1 MVTEIKLGIAGLGTV
16 AQGVLELIHRN
27 GELMRQRS
35 SLSLRVVRIASR
47 RAKPEVNLHG
57 AVFSTELNDLLSD
70 PEVDLIL
77 ELMGGETVALD
88 LIRRGLAA
96 NKPVVTANKAVL
108 AAHGNELMSGP
119 GKQLLRFEAAVAGAI
134 PIIQGMTGGLAG
146 NRLTSLFGI
155 INGTC
160 NYIFGEMEANGT
172 AFDEVLAEAQRLGY
186 AEAEPSFDIDGID
199 SAHKLTILLALGF
212 TGMYDLSSVYIE
224 GIRHV
229 TVADIRFAQEL
240 GFKIKH
246 LGIIQ
251 NTDAGVEARV
261 HCALV
266 PSSALLA
273 NVNGVMNAVQ
283 INSDGAGETLFSG
296 PGAGGEATASA
307 VLSDVIAL
315 GSKIATGGGVT
326 SPADHGDS
334 VQTQKGSPSLV
345 PMSDVSSANYLRIPT
360 IDEPGVFAQ
369 VTQALSEFSISI
381 DAAIQHEAS
390 SDQSAVDIVLLTDD
404 VLESAMNAALER
416 LQGLKIVAD
425 DIVRLRVAPAL

>member
-1 MVTEIKLGIAGLGTV
+1 MIEIKLGIAGLGTV
-16 AQGVLELIHRN
+16 AQGVLELIRRN
-27 GELMRQRS
+27 NALMRQRS
-35 SLSLRVVRIASR
+35 GISLRVVRVASR
-47 RAKPEVNLHG
+47 RAKPEIDLQG
-57 AVFSTELNDLLSD
+57 AHFSTDIEDLLTD
-70 PEVDLIL
+70 PNVDMIL
-77 ELMGGETVALD
+77 ELIGGDTTALD
-88 LIRRGLAA
+88 LIRRSLAA
-96 NKPVVTANKAVL
+96 NKPVVTANKAIL
-108 AAHGNELMSGP
+108 AAHGNELMAGR
-119 GKQLLRFEAAVAGAI
+119 GRQLLRFEAAVAGAI
-134 PIIQGMTGGLAG
+134 PIIQGLTGGLAA
-146 NRLTSLFGI
+146 NRLGGLFGI

-186 AEAEPSFDIDGID
+186 AEADPSFDIDGID
-199 SAHKLTILLALGF
+199 AAHKLTILLALGF
-212 TGMYDLSSVYIE
+212 TGSYDLSAVFVE

-229 TVADIRFAQEL
+229 TVADIRFAREL

-266 PSSALLA
+266 PGDALLA

-307 VLSDVIAL
+307 VLSDVLAL
-315 GSKIATGGGVT
+315 GALMASGNGIGVP
-326 SPADHGDS
+326 SESDQSSERLSDQPA
-334 VQTQKGSPSLV
+334 LV
-345 PMSDVSSANYLRIPT
+345 SMSDVSCANYLRIPT
-360 IDEPGVFAQ
+360 VDQPGVFAQ

-390 SDQSAVDIVLLTDD
+390 SNQSAVDIVLLTDD
-404 VLESAMNAALER
+404 VVEGTMNAALAR
-416 LQGLKIVAD
+416 LQRLDIVAA
-425 DIVRLRVAPAL
+425 DIVRLRVAPTL

>member
-1 MVTEIKLGIAGLGTV
+1 MTEIKLGIAGLGTV
-16 AQGVLELIHRN
+16 AQGVLELIRRN
-27 GELMRQRS
+27 NALMRQRS
-35 SLSLRVVRIASR
+35 GVSLRVVRVASR
-47 RAKPEVNLHG
+47 RAKPEIDLQG
-57 AVFSTELNDLLSD
+57 AHFSTDIEDLLTD
-70 PEVDLIL
+70 PNVDMIL
-77 ELMGGETVALD
+77 ELIGGDTTALD

-96 NKPVVTANKAVL
+96 NKPVVTANKAIL
-108 AAHGNELMSGP
+108 AAHGNELMAGR
-119 GKQLLRFEAAVAGAI
+119 GRQLLRFEAAVAGAI
-134 PIIQGMTGGLAG
+134 PIIQGLSGGLAA
-146 NRLTSLFGI
+146 NRLGGLFGI

-186 AEAEPSFDIDGID
+186 AEADPSFDIDGID
-199 SAHKLTILLALGF
+199 AAHKLTILLALGF
-212 TGMYDLSSVYIE
+212 TGSFDLSAVFVE

-266 PSSALLA
+266 PGDALLA

-307 VLSDVIAL
+307 VLSDVLAL
-315 GSKIATGGGVT
+315 GALMASGNGIGVP
-326 SPADHGDS
+326 SESDQSSERLSDQPA
-334 VQTQKGSPSLV
+334 LV
-345 PMSDVSSANYLRIPT
+345 SMSNVSCANYLRIPT
-360 IDEPGVFAQ
+360 VDQPGVFAQ

-390 SDQSAVDIVLLTDD
+390 SNQSAVDIVLLTDD
-404 VLESAMNAALER
+404 VVEGTMNAALER
-416 LQGLKIVAD
+416 LHRLDIVAA
-425 DIVRLRVAPAL
+425 DIVRLRVAPTL

>member
-1 MVTEIKLGIAGLGTV
+1 MTEIKLGIAGLGTV
-16 AQGVLELIHRN
+16 AQGVLELIRRN
-27 GELMRQRS
+27 NALMRQRS
-35 SLSLRVVRIASR
+35 GVSLRVVRVASR
-47 RAKPEVNLHG
+47 RAKSEIDLQG
-57 AVFSTELNDLLSD
+57 AHFSTDIEDLITD
-70 PEVDLIL
+70 PNVDMIL
-77 ELMGGETVALD
+77 ELIGGDTTALD

-96 NKPVVTANKAVL
+96 NKPVVTANKAIL
-108 AAHGNELMSGP
+108 AAHGNELMAGR
-119 GKQLLRFEAAVAGAI
+119 GRQLLRFEAAVAGAI
-134 PIIQGMTGGLAG
+134 PIIQGLSGGLAA
-146 NRLTSLFGI
+146 NRLGGLFGI

-186 AEAEPSFDIDGID
+186 AEADPSFDIDGID
-199 SAHKLTILLALGF
+199 AAHKLTILLALGF
-212 TGMYDLSSVYIE
+212 TGSFDLSAVFVE

-229 TVADIRFAQEL
+229 TVADIRFAREL

-266 PSSALLA
+266 PGDALLA

-307 VLSDVIAL
+307 VLSDVLAL
-315 GSKIATGGGVT
+315 GALMASGNGIGVP
-326 SPADHGDS
+326 SESDQSSEQLSDQPA
-334 VQTQKGSPSLV
+334 V
-345 PMSDVSSANYLRIPT
+345 VSMINVSCANYLRIPT
-360 IDEPGVFAQ
+360 VDQPGVFAQ

-390 SDQSAVDIVLLTDD
+390 SNQSAVDIVLLTED
-404 VLESAMNAALER
+404 VVEGTMNAALER
-416 LQGLKIVAD
+416 LQRLEIVAA
-425 DIVRLRVAPAL
+425 DIVRLRVAPTL

>member
-1 MVTEIKLGIAGLGTV
+1 MTEIKLGIAGLGTV
-16 AQGVLELIHRN
+16 AQGVLELIRRN
-27 GELMRQRS
+27 NALMRQRS
-35 SLSLRVVRIASR
+35 GVSLRVVRVASR
-47 RAKPEVNLHG
+47 RAKPEIDLQG
-57 AVFSTELNDLLSD
+57 AHFSTDIEDLLTD
-70 PEVDLIL
+70 PNVDMIL
-77 ELMGGETVALD
+77 ELIGGDTTALD

-96 NKPVVTANKAVL
+96 NKPVVTANKAIL
-108 AAHGNELMSGP
+108 AAHGNELMAGR
-119 GKQLLRFEAAVAGAI
+119 GRQLLRFEAAVAGAI
-134 PIIQGMTGGLAG
+134 PIIQGLSGGLAA
-146 NRLTSLFGI
+146 NRLGGLFGI

-186 AEAEPSFDIDGID
+186 AEADPSFDIDGID
-199 SAHKLTILLALGF
+199 AAHKLTILLALGF
-212 TGMYDLSSVYIE
+212 TGSFDLSAVFVE

-266 PSSALLA
+266 PGDALLA

-307 VLSDVIAL
+307 VLSDVLAL
-315 GSKIATGGGVT
+315 GALMASGNGIGVP
-326 SPADHGDS
+326 SESDQSSERLSDQPA
-334 VQTQKGSPSLV
+334 LV
-345 PMSDVSSANYLRIPT
+345 SMSNVSCANYLRIPT
-360 IDEPGVFAQ
+360 VDQSGVFAQ

-390 SDQSAVDIVLLTDD
+390 SNQSAVDIVLLTDD
-404 VLESAMNAALER
+404 VVEGTMNAALER
-416 LQGLKIVAD
+416 LQRLDIVAA
-425 DIVRLRVAPAL
+425 DIVRLRVAPTL

>member
-1 MVTEIKLGIAGLGTV
+1 LTEIKLGIAGLGTV
-16 AQGVLELIHRN
+16 AQGVLELIRRN
-27 GELMRQRS
+27 NALMRQRS
-35 SLSLRVVRIASR
+35 GVSLRVVRVASR
-47 RAKPEVNLHG
+47 RAKPEIDLQG
-57 AVFSTELNDLLSD
+57 AHFSTDIEDLLTD
-70 PEVDLIL
+70 PNVDMIL
-77 ELMGGETVALD
+77 ELIGGDTTALD

-96 NKPVVTANKAVL
+96 NKPVVTANKAIL
-108 AAHGNELMSGP
+108 AAHGNELMAGR
-119 GKQLLRFEAAVAGAI
+119 GRQLLRFEAAVAGAI
-134 PIIQGMTGGLAG
+134 PIIQGLSGGLAA
-146 NRLTSLFGI
+146 NRLGGLFGI

-186 AEAEPSFDIDGID
+186 AEADPSFDIDGID
-199 SAHKLTILLALGF
+199 AAHKLTILLALGF
-212 TGMYDLSSVYIE
+212 TGSFDLSAVFVE

-266 PSSALLA
+266 PGDALLA

-307 VLSDVIAL
+307 VLSDVLAL
-315 GSKIATGGGVT
+315 GALMASGNGIGVP
-326 SPADHGDS
+326 SESDQSSGRLSDQPAVVS
-334 VQTQKGSPSLV
+334 
-345 PMSDVSSANYLRIPT
+345 MSNVSCANYLRIPT
-360 IDEPGVFAQ
+360 VDQPGVFAQ

-390 SDQSAVDIVLLTDD
+390 SNQSAVDIVLLTDD
-404 VLESAMNAALER
+404 VVEGTMNAALER
-416 LQGLKIVAD
+416 LQRLDIVAA
-425 DIVRLRVAPAL
+425 DIVRLRVAPTL

>member
-1 MVTEIKLGIAGLGTV
+1 MIEIKLGIAGLGTV
-16 AQGVLELIHRN
+16 AQGVLELIRRN
-27 GELMRQRS
+27 NALMRQRS
-35 SLSLRVVRIASR
+35 GISLRVVRVASR
-47 RAKPEVNLHG
+47 RAKPEIDLQG
-57 AVFSTELNDLLSD
+57 AHFSTDIEDLLTD
-70 PEVDLIL
+70 PNVDMIL
-77 ELMGGETVALD
+77 ELIGGDTTALD
-88 LIRRGLAA
+88 LIRRSLTAY
-96 NKPVVTANKAVL
+96 KPVVTANKAIL
-108 AAHGNELMSGP
+108 AAHGNELMAGR
-119 GKQLLRFEAAVAGAI
+119 GRQLLRFEAAVAGAI
-134 PIIQGMTGGLAG
+134 PIIQGLTGGLAA
-146 NRLTSLFGI
+146 NRLAGLFGI

-186 AEAEPSFDIDGID
+186 AEADPSFDIDGID
-199 SAHKLTILLALGF
+199 AAHKLTILLALGF
-212 TGMYDLSSVYIE
+212 TGSYDLSAVFVE

-229 TVADIRFAQEL
+229 TVADIRFAREL

-266 PSSALLA
+266 PGDALLA

-307 VLSDVIAL
+307 VLSDVLAL
-315 GSKIATGGGVT
+315 GALMASGNGIGVP
-326 SPADHGDS
+326 SESDQSSERLSDQPA
-334 VQTQKGSPSLV
+334 LV
-345 PMSDVSSANYLRIPT
+345 SMSDVSCANYLRIPT
-360 IDEPGVFAQ
+360 VDQPGVFAQ

-390 SDQSAVDIVLLTDD
+390 SKQSAVDIVLLTNNA
-404 VLESAMNAALER
+404 VESTMNAALEQLQR
-416 LQGLKIVAD
+416 LDIVAA
-425 DIVRLRVAPAL
+425 DIVRLRVAPTL

>member
-1 MVTEIKLGIAGLGTV
+1 MTEIKLGIAGLGTV
-16 AQGVLELIHRN
+16 AQGVLELIRRN
-27 GELMRQRS
+27 NALMRQRS
-35 SLSLRVVRIASR
+35 GVSLRVVRVASR
-47 RAKPEVNLHG
+47 RAKPEIDLQG
-57 AVFSTELNDLLSD
+57 AHFSTDIEDLLTD
-70 PEVDLIL
+70 PNVDMIL
-77 ELMGGETVALD
+77 ELIGGDTTALD

-96 NKPVVTANKAVL
+96 NKPVVTANKAIL
-108 AAHGNELMSGP
+108 AAHGNELMAGR
-119 GKQLLRFEAAVAGAI
+119 GRQLLRFEAAVAGAI
-134 PIIQGMTGGLAG
+134 PIIQGLSGGLAA
-146 NRLTSLFGI
+146 NRLGGLFGI

-186 AEAEPSFDIDGID
+186 AEADPSFDIDGID
-199 SAHKLTILLALGF
+199 AAHKLTILLALGF
-212 TGMYDLSSVYIE
+212 TGSFDLSAVFVE

-266 PSSALLA
+266 PGDALLA

-307 VLSDVIAL
+307 VLSDVLAL
-315 GSKIATGGGVT
+315 GALMASGNGIGVP
-326 SPADHGDS
+326 SESDQSSERLSDQPA
-334 VQTQKGSPSLV
+334 LV
-345 PMSDVSSANYLRIPT
+345 SMSDVSCANYLRIPT
-360 IDEPGVFAQ
+360 VDQPGVFAQ

-390 SDQSAVDIVLLTDD
+390 SNQSAVDIVLLTDD
-404 VLESAMNAALER
+404 VVEGTMNAALER
-416 LQGLKIVAD
+416 LQRLDIVAA
-425 DIVRLRVAPAL
+425 DIVRLRVAPTL

>member
-1 MVTEIKLGIAGLGTV
+1 MTEIKLGIAGLGTV
-16 AQGVLELIHRN
+16 AQGVLELIRRN
-27 GELMRQRS
+27 NALMRQRS
-35 SLSLRVVRIASR
+35 GVSLRVVRVASR
-47 RAKPEVNLHG
+47 RAKPEIDLQG
-57 AVFSTELNDLLSD
+57 AHFSTDIEDLLTD
-70 PEVDLIL
+70 PNVDMIL
-77 ELMGGETVALD
+77 ELIGGDTTALD

-96 NKPVVTANKAVL
+96 NKPVVTANKAIL
-108 AAHGNELMSGP
+108 AAHGNELMAGR
-119 GKQLLRFEAAVAGAI
+119 GRQLLRFEAAVAGAI
-134 PIIQGMTGGLAG
+134 PIIQGLSGGLAA
-146 NRLTSLFGI
+146 NRLGGLFGI

-186 AEAEPSFDIDGID
+186 AEADPSFDIDGID
-199 SAHKLTILLALGF
+199 AAHKLTILLALGF
-212 TGMYDLSSVYIE
+212 TGSFDLSAVFVE

-266 PSSALLA
+266 PGDALLA

-307 VLSDVIAL
+307 VLSDVLAL
-315 GSKIATGGGVT
+315 GALMASGNGIGVP
-326 SPADHGDS
+326 SESDQSSERLSDQPAVVS
-334 VQTQKGSPSLV
+334 
-345 PMSDVSSANYLRIPT
+345 MSNVSCANYLRIPT
-360 IDEPGVFAQ
+360 VDQPGVFAQ

-390 SDQSAVDIVLLTDD
+390 SNQSAVDIVLLTDD
-404 VLESAMNAALER
+404 VVEGTMNAALER
-416 LQGLKIVAD
+416 LQRLDIVAA
-425 DIVRLRVAPAL
+425 DIVLLRVAPTL

>member
-1 MVTEIKLGIAGLGTV
+1 MIEIKLGIAGLGTV
-16 AQGVLELIHRN
+16 AQGVLELIRRN
-27 GELMRQRS
+27 NALMRQRS
-35 SLSLRVVRIASR
+35 GISLRVVRVASR
-47 RAKPEVNLHG
+47 RAKPEIDLQG
-57 AVFSTELNDLLSD
+57 AHFSTDIEDLLTD
-70 PEVDLIL
+70 PNVDMIL
-77 ELMGGETVALD
+77 ELIGGDTTALD
-88 LIRRGLAA
+88 LIRRSLAA
-96 NKPVVTANKAVL
+96 NKPVVTANKAIL
-108 AAHGNELMSGP
+108 AAHGNELMAGR
-119 GKQLLRFEAAVAGAI
+119 GRQLLRFEAAVAGAI
-134 PIIQGMTGGLAG
+134 PIIQCLTGGLAA
-146 NRLTSLFGI
+146 NRLEGLFGI

-186 AEAEPSFDIDGID
+186 AEADPSFDIDGID
-199 SAHKLTILLALGF
+199 AAHKLTILLALGF
-212 TGMYDLSSVYIE
+212 TGSYDLSAVFVE

-229 TVADIRFAQEL
+229 TLADIRFAREL

-266 PSSALLA
+266 PGDALLA

-307 VLSDVIAL
+307 VLSDVLAL
-315 GSKIATGGGVT
+315 GALMASGNGIGV
-326 SPADHGDS
+326 
-334 VQTQKGSPSLV
+334 PSESDQSSERLNDQPTLV
-345 PMSDVSSANYLRIPT
+345 SMSDVSCANYLRIPT
-360 IDEPGVFAQ
+360 VDQPGVFAQ

-390 SDQSAVDIVLLTDD
+390 SKQSAVDIVLLTDD
-404 VLESAMNAALER
+404 VVEGTMNAALAR
-416 LQGLKIVAD
+416 LQRLDIVAA
-425 DIVRLRVAPAL
+425 DIVRLRVAPTL

>member
-1 MVTEIKLGIAGLGTV
+1 MTEIKLGIAGLGTV
-16 AQGVLELIHRN
+16 AQGVLELIRRN
-27 GELMRQRS
+27 NALMRQRS
-35 SLSLRVVRIASR
+35 GVSLRVVRVASR
-47 RAKPEVNLHG
+47 RAKPEIDLQG
-57 AVFSTELNDLLSD
+57 AHFSTDIEDLLTD
-70 PEVDLIL
+70 PNVDMIL
-77 ELMGGETVALD
+77 ELIGGDTTALD

-96 NKPVVTANKAVL
+96 NKPVVTANKAIL
-108 AAHGNELMSGP
+108 AAHGNELMAGR
-119 GKQLLRFEAAVAGAI
+119 GRQLLRFEAAVAGAI
-134 PIIQGMTGGLAG
+134 PIIQGLSGGLAA
-146 NRLTSLFGI
+146 NRLGGLFGI

-186 AEAEPSFDIDGID
+186 AEADPSFDIDGID
-199 SAHKLTILLALGF
+199 AAQKLTILLALGF
-212 TGMYDLSSVYIE
+212 TGSFDLSAVFVE

-266 PSSALLA
+266 PGDALLA

-307 VLSDVIAL
+307 VLSDVLAL
-315 GSKIATGGGVT
+315 GALMASGNGIGVP
-326 SPADHGDS
+326 SESDQSSERLSDQPAVVS
-334 VQTQKGSPSLV
+334 
-345 PMSDVSSANYLRIPT
+345 MSNVSCANYLRIPT
-360 IDEPGVFAQ
+360 VDQPGVFAQ

-390 SDQSAVDIVLLTDD
+390 SNQSAVDIVLLTDD
-404 VLESAMNAALER
+404 VVEGTMNAALER
-416 LQGLKIVAD
+416 LQRLDIVAA
-425 DIVRLRVAPAL
+425 DIVRLRVAPTL

>member
-1 MVTEIKLGIAGLGTV
+1 MTEIKLGIAGLGTV
-16 AQGVLELIHRN
+16 AQGVLELIRRN
-27 GELMRQRS
+27 NALMRQRS
-35 SLSLRVVRIASR
+35 GVSLRVVRVASR
-47 RAKPEVNLHG
+47 RAKPEIDLQG
-57 AVFSTELNDLLSD
+57 AHFSTDIEDLLTD
-70 PEVDLIL
+70 PNVDMIL
-77 ELMGGETVALD
+77 ELIGGDTTALD

-96 NKPVVTANKAVL
+96 NKPVVTANKAIL
-108 AAHGNELMSGP
+108 AAHGNELMAGR
-119 GKQLLRFEAAVAGAI
+119 GRQLLRFEAAVAGAI
-134 PIIQGMTGGLAG
+134 PIIQGLSGGLAA
-146 NRLTSLFGI
+146 NRLGGLFGI

-186 AEAEPSFDIDGID
+186 AEADPSFDIDGID
-199 SAHKLTILLALGF
+199 AAHKLTILLALGF
-212 TGMYDLSSVYIE
+212 TGSFDLSAVFVE

-266 PSSALLA
+266 PGDALLA

-307 VLSDVIAL
+307 VLADVLAL
-315 GSKIATGGGVT
+315 GALMASGNGIGVP
-326 SPADHGDS
+326 SESDQSSERLSDQPA
-334 VQTQKGSPSLV
+334 LV
-345 PMSDVSSANYLRIPT
+345 SMSDVSCANYLRIPT
-360 IDEPGVFAQ
+360 VDQPGVFAQ

-390 SDQSAVDIVLLTDD
+390 SNQSAVDIVLLTDD
-404 VLESAMNAALER
+404 VVEGTMNAALER
-416 LQGLKIVAD
+416 LQRLDIVAA
-425 DIVRLRVAPAL
+425 DIVRLRVAPTL

>member
-1 MVTEIKLGIAGLGTV
+1 MTEIKLGIAGLGTV
-16 AQGVLELIHRN
+16 AHGVLELIRRN
-27 GELMRQRS
+27 NALMRQRS
-35 SLSLRVVRIASR
+35 GVSLRVVRVASR
-47 RAKPEVNLHG
+47 RAKPEIDLQG
-57 AVFSTELNDLLSD
+57 AHFSTDIEDLLTD
-70 PEVDLIL
+70 PNVDMIL
-77 ELMGGETVALD
+77 ELIGGDTTALD

-96 NKPVVTANKAVL
+96 NKPVVTANKAIL
-108 AAHGNELMSGP
+108 AAHGNELMAGR
-119 GKQLLRFEAAVAGAI
+119 GRQLLRFEAAVAGAI
-134 PIIQGMTGGLAG
+134 PIIQGLSGGLAA
-146 NRLTSLFGI
+146 NRLGGLFGI

-160 NYIFGEMEANGT
+160 NYIFGEMQANGT

-186 AEAEPSFDIDGID
+186 AEADPSFDIDGID
-199 SAHKLTILLALGF
+199 AAHKLTILLALGF
-212 TGMYDLSSVYIE
+212 TGSFDLSAVFVE

-266 PSSALLA
+266 PGDALLA

-283 INSDGAGETLFSG
+283 INSDGAGEILFSG

-307 VLSDVIAL
+307 VLSDVLAL
-315 GSKIATGGGVT
+315 GALMASSNGTGVP
-326 SPADHGDS
+326 SESDQSSEQISDQPAVVS
-334 VQTQKGSPSLV
+334 
-345 PMSDVSSANYLRIPT
+345 MSNVSCANYLRIPT
-360 IDEPGVFAQ
+360 VDQPGVFAQ

-390 SDQSAVDIVLLTDD
+390 SNQLAVDIVLLTDD
-404 VLESAMNAALER
+404 VVEGTMNAALER
-416 LQGLKIVAD
+416 LQRLDIVVA
-425 DIVRLRVAPAL
+425 DIVRLRVAPTL

>member
-57 AVFSTELNDLLSD
+57 AVFSTELDDLLSD

-155 INGTC
+155 INGTS

-266 PSSALLA
+266 PCRALLA

>member
-1 MVTEIKLGIAGLGTV
+1 MTEIKLGIAGLGTV
-16 AQGVLELIHRN
+16 AQGVLELIRRN
-27 GELMRQRS
+27 NALMRQRS
-35 SLSLRVVRIASR
+35 GVSLRVVRVASR
-47 RAKPEVNLHG
+47 RAKPEIDLQG
-57 AVFSTELNDLLSD
+57 AHFSTDIEDLLTD
-70 PEVDLIL
+70 PNVDMIL
-77 ELMGGETVALD
+77 ELIGGDTTALD

-96 NKPVVTANKAVL
+96 NKPVVTANKAIL
-108 AAHGNELMSGP
+108 AAHGNELMAGR
-119 GKQLLRFEAAVAGAI
+119 GRQLLRFEAAVAGAI
-134 PIIQGMTGGLAG
+134 PIIQGLSGGLAA
-146 NRLTSLFGI
+146 NRLGGLFGI

-186 AEAEPSFDIDGID
+186 AEADPSFDIDGID
-199 SAHKLTILLALGF
+199 AAHKLTILLALGF
-212 TGMYDLSSVYIE
+212 TGSFDLSAVFVE

-266 PSSALLA
+266 PGDALLA

-307 VLSDVIAL
+307 VLSDVLAL
-315 GSKIATGGGVT
+315 GALMASGNGIGAP
-326 SPADHGDS
+326 SESDQSSERLSDQPAVVS
-334 VQTQKGSPSLV
+334 
-345 PMSDVSSANYLRIPT
+345 MSNVSCANYLRIPT
-360 IDEPGVFAQ
+360 VDQPGVFAQ

-390 SDQSAVDIVLLTDD
+390 SNQSAVDIVLLTDD
-404 VLESAMNAALER
+404 VVEGTMNAALER
-416 LQGLKIVAD
+416 LQRLDIVAA
-425 DIVRLRVAPAL
+425 DIVRLRVAPTL

>member
-1 MVTEIKLGIAGLGTV
+1 MTEIKLGIAGLGTV
-16 AQGVLELIHRN
+16 AHGVLELIRRN
-27 GELMRQRS
+27 NALMRQRS
-35 SLSLRVVRIASR
+35 GVSLRVVRVASR
-47 RAKPEVNLHG
+47 RAKPEIDLQG
-57 AVFSTELNDLLSD
+57 AHFSTDIEDLLTD
-70 PEVDLIL
+70 PNVDMIL
-77 ELMGGETVALD
+77 ELIGGDTTALD

-96 NKPVVTANKAVL
+96 NKPVVTANKAIL
-108 AAHGNELMSGP
+108 AAHGNELMAGR
-119 GKQLLRFEAAVAGAI
+119 GRQLLRFEAAVAGAI
-134 PIIQGMTGGLAG
+134 PIIQGLSGGLAA
-146 NRLTSLFGI
+146 NRLGGLFGI

-160 NYIFGEMEANGT
+160 NYIFGEMQANGT

-186 AEAEPSFDIDGID
+186 AEADPSFDIDGID
-199 SAHKLTILLALGF
+199 AAHKLTILLALGF
-212 TGMYDLSSVYIE
+212 TGSFDLSAVFVE

-266 PSSALLA
+266 PGDALLA

-283 INSDGAGETLFSG
+283 INSDGAGEILFSG

-307 VLSDVIAL
+307 VLSDVLAL
-315 GSKIATGGGVT
+315 GALMASSNGTGVPT
-326 SPADHGDS
+326 ESDQSSEQISDQPAVVS
-334 VQTQKGSPSLV
+334 
-345 PMSDVSSANYLRIPT
+345 MSNVSCANYLRIPT
-360 IDEPGVFAQ
+360 VDQPGVFAQ

-390 SDQSAVDIVLLTDD
+390 SNQSAVDIVLLTDD
-404 VLESAMNAALER
+404 VVEGTMNAALER
-416 LQGLKIVAD
+416 LQRLDIVVA
-425 DIVRLRVAPAL
+425 DIVRLRVAPTL

>member
-1 MVTEIKLGIAGLGTV
+1 MTEIKLGIAGLGTV
-16 AQGVLELIHRN
+16 AQGVLELIRRN
-27 GELMRQRS
+27 NALMRQRS
-35 SLSLRVVRIASR
+35 GVSLRVVRVASR
-47 RAKPEVNLHG
+47 RAKPEIDLQG
-57 AVFSTELNDLLSD
+57 AHFSTDIEDLLTD
-70 PEVDLIL
+70 PNVDMIL
-77 ELMGGETVALD
+77 ELIGGDTTALD

-96 NKPVVTANKAVL
+96 NKPVVTANKAIL
-108 AAHGNELMSGP
+108 AAHGNELMAGR
-119 GKQLLRFEAAVAGAI
+119 GRQLLRFEAAVAGAI
-134 PIIQGMTGGLAG
+134 PIIQGLSGGLAA
-146 NRLTSLFGI
+146 NRLGGLFGI

-186 AEAEPSFDIDGID
+186 AEADPSFDIDGID
-199 SAHKLTILLALGF
+199 AAHKLTILLALGF
-212 TGMYDLSSVYIE
+212 TGSFDLSAVFVE

-266 PSSALLA
+266 PGDALLA

-307 VLSDVIAL
+307 VLSDVLAL
-315 GSKIATGGGVT
+315 GALMASGNGIGVP
-326 SPADHGDS
+326 SESDQSSERLSDQPA
-334 VQTQKGSPSLV
+334 LV
-345 PMSDVSSANYLRIPT
+345 SMSNVSCANYLRIPT
-360 IDEPGVFAQ
+360 VDQPGVFAQ

-390 SDQSAVDIVLLTDD
+390 SNQSAVDIVLLTDD
-404 VLESAMNAALER
+404 VVEGTMNAALER
-416 LQGLKIVAD
+416 LQRLDIVAA
-425 DIVRLRVAPAL
+425 DIVRLRVAPTL

>member
-1 MVTEIKLGIAGLGTV
+1 MTEIKLGIAGLGTV
-16 AQGVLELIHRN
+16 AQGVLELIRRN
-27 GELMRQRS
+27 NALMRQRS
-35 SLSLRVVRIASR
+35 GVSLRVVRVASR
-47 RAKPEVNLHG
+47 RAKPEIDLQG
-57 AVFSTELNDLLSD
+57 AHFSTDIEDLLTD
-70 PEVDLIL
+70 PNVDMIL
-77 ELMGGETVALD
+77 ELIGGDTTALD

-96 NKPVVTANKAVL
+96 NKPVVTANKAIL
-108 AAHGNELMSGP
+108 AAHGNELMAGR
-119 GKQLLRFEAAVAGAI
+119 GRQLLRFEAAVAGAI
-134 PIIQGMTGGLAG
+134 PIIQGLSGGLAA
-146 NRLTSLFGI
+146 NRLGGLFGI

-186 AEAEPSFDIDGID
+186 AEADPSFDIDGID
-199 SAHKLTILLALGF
+199 AAHKLTILLALGF
-212 TGMYDLSSVYIE
+212 TGSFDLSAVFVE

-266 PSSALLA
+266 PGDALLA

-307 VLSDVIAL
+307 VLSDVLAL
-315 GSKIATGGGVT
+315 GALMASGNGIGVP
-326 SPADHGDS
+326 SESDQSSERLSDQPA
-334 VQTQKGSPSLV
+334 LV
-345 PMSDVSSANYLRIPT
+345 SMSDVSCANYLRIPT
-360 IDEPGVFAQ
+360 VDQPGVFAQ

-390 SDQSAVDIVLLTDD
+390 SKQSAVDIVLLTDD
-404 VLESAMNAALER
+404 VVEGTMNAALAR
-416 LQGLKIVAD
+416 LQRLDIVAA
-425 DIVRLRVAPAL
+425 DIVRLRVAPTL

>member
-1 MVTEIKLGIAGLGTV
+1 MTEIKLGIAGLGTV
-16 AQGVLELIHRN
+16 AQGVLELIRRN
-27 GELMRQRS
+27 NALMRQRS
-35 SLSLRVVRIASR
+35 GVSLRVVRVASR
-47 RAKPEVNLHG
+47 RAKPEIDLQG
-57 AVFSTELNDLLSD
+57 AHFSTDIEDLLTD
-70 PEVDLIL
+70 PNVDMIL
-77 ELMGGETVALD
+77 ELIGGDTTALD

-96 NKPVVTANKAVL
+96 NKPVVTANKAIL
-108 AAHGNELMSGP
+108 AAHGNELMAGR
-119 GKQLLRFEAAVAGAI
+119 GRQLLRFEAAVAGAI
-134 PIIQGMTGGLAG
+134 PIIQGLSGGLAA
-146 NRLTSLFGI
+146 NRLGGLFGI

-186 AEAEPSFDIDGID
+186 AEADPSFDIDGID
-199 SAHKLTILLALGF
+199 AAHKLTILLALGF
-212 TGMYDLSSVYIE
+212 TGSFDLSAIFVE

-266 PSSALLA
+266 PGDALLA

-307 VLSDVIAL
+307 VLSDVLAL
-315 GSKIATGGGVT
+315 GALMASGNGIGVP
-326 SPADHGDS
+326 SESDQSSERLSDQPA
-334 VQTQKGSPSLV
+334 LV
-345 PMSDVSSANYLRIPT
+345 SMSDVSCANYLRIPT
-360 IDEPGVFAQ
+360 VDQPGVFAQ

-390 SDQSAVDIVLLTDD
+390 SNQLAVDIVLLTDD
-404 VLESAMNAALER
+404 VVEGTMNAALER
-416 LQGLKIVAD
+416 LQRLDIVAA
-425 DIVRLRVAPAL
+425 DIVRLRVAPTL

>member
-1 MVTEIKLGIAGLGTV
+1 MIEIKLGIAGLGTV
-16 AQGVLELIHRN
+16 AQGVLELIRRN
-27 GELMRQRS
+27 NAIMQQRS
-35 SLSLRVVRIASR
+35 RVSLRVVRVASR
-47 RAKPEVNLHG
+47 RAKPEIDLQG
-57 AVFSTELNDLLSD
+57 AHFSTDIEDLLTD
-70 PEVDLIL
+70 PNVDMIL
-77 ELMGGETVALD
+77 ELIGGDTTALD

-96 NKPVVTANKAVL
+96 NKPVVTANKAIL
-108 AAHGNELMSGP
+108 AAHGNELMAGR
-119 GKQLLRFEAAVAGAI
+119 GRQLLRFEAAVAGAI
-134 PIIQGMTGGLAG
+134 PIIQGLSGGLAA
-146 NRLTSLFGI
+146 NRLGGLFGI

-186 AEAEPSFDIDGID
+186 AEADPSFDINGID
-199 SAHKLTILLALGF
+199 AAHKLTILLALGF
-212 TGMYDLSSVYIE
+212 TGSFDLSAVFVE

-266 PSSALLA
+266 PGDALLA

-307 VLSDVIAL
+307 VLSDVLAL
-315 GSKIATGGGVT
+315 GALMASGNGIGVP
-326 SPADHGDS
+326 SESDQSSERLSDQPA
-334 VQTQKGSPSLV
+334 LV
-345 PMSDVSSANYLRIPT
+345 SMSDVSCANYLRIPT
-360 IDEPGVFAQ
+360 VDQPGVFAQ

-390 SDQSAVDIVLLTDD
+390 SNQSAVDIVLLTDD
-404 VLESAMNAALER
+404 VVEGTMNAALER
-416 LQGLKIVAD
+416 LQRLDIVAA
-425 DIVRLRVAPAL
+425 DIVRLRVAPTL

>member
-1 MVTEIKLGIAGLGTV
+1 MIEIKLGIAGLGTV
-16 AQGVLELIHRN
+16 AQGVLELIRRN
-27 GELMRQRS
+27 NALMRQRS
-35 SLSLRVVRIASR
+35 GISLRVVRVASR
-47 RAKPEVNLHG
+47 RAKPEIDLQG
-57 AVFSTELNDLLSD
+57 AHFSTDIEDLLTD
-70 PEVDLIL
+70 PNVDMIL
-77 ELMGGETVALD
+77 ELIGGDTTALD
-88 LIRRGLAA
+88 LIRRSLAA
-96 NKPVVTANKAVL
+96 NKPVVTANKAIL
-108 AAHGNELMSGP
+108 AAHGNELMAGR
-119 GKQLLRFEAAVAGAI
+119 GRQLLRFEAAVAGAI
-134 PIIQGMTGGLAG
+134 PIIQGLTAGLAA
-146 NRLTSLFGI
+146 NRLEGLFGI

-186 AEAEPSFDIDGID
+186 AEADPSFDIDGID
-199 SAHKLTILLALGF
+199 AAHKLTILLALGF
-212 TGMYDLSSVYIE
+212 TGSYDLSAVFVE

-229 TVADIRFAQEL
+229 TVADIRFAREL

-266 PSSALLA
+266 PGDALLA

-307 VLSDVIAL
+307 VLSDVLAL
-315 GSKIATGGGVT
+315 GALMASGNGIGVP
-326 SPADHGDS
+326 SESDQSSERLSDQPA
-334 VQTQKGSPSLV
+334 LV
-345 PMSDVSSANYLRIPT
+345 SMSDVSCANYLRIPT
-360 IDEPGVFAQ
+360 VDQPGVFAQ

-390 SDQSAVDIVLLTDD
+390 SNQSAVDIVLLTDD
-404 VLESAMNAALER
+404 VVEGTMNAALAR
-416 LQGLKIVAD
+416 LQRLDIVAA
-425 DIVRLRVAPAL
+425 DIVRLRVAPTL

>member
-1 MVTEIKLGIAGLGTV
+1 MTEIKLGIAGLGTV
-16 AQGVLELIHRN
+16 AQGVLELIRRN
-27 GELMRQRS
+27 NALMRQRS
-35 SLSLRVVRIASR
+35 GVSLRVVRVASR
-47 RAKPEVNLHG
+47 RAKPEIDLQG
-57 AVFSTELNDLLSD
+57 AHFSTDIEDLLTD
-70 PEVDLIL
+70 PNVDMIL
-77 ELMGGETVALD
+77 ELIGGDTTALD

-96 NKPVVTANKAVL
+96 NKPVVTANKAIL
-108 AAHGNELMSGP
+108 AAHGNELMAGR
-119 GKQLLRFEAAVAGAI
+119 GRQLLRFEAAVAGAI
-134 PIIQGMTGGLAG
+134 PIIQGLSGGLAA
-146 NRLTSLFGI
+146 NRLGGLFGI

-186 AEAEPSFDIDGID
+186 AEADPSFDIDGID
-199 SAHKLTILLALGF
+199 AAHKLTILLALGF
-212 TGMYDLSSVYIE
+212 TGSFDLSAVFVE

-266 PSSALLA
+266 PGDALLA

-307 VLSDVIAL
+307 VLSDVLAL
-315 GSKIATGGGVT
+315 GALMASGNGIGVP
-326 SPADHGDS
+326 SESDQSSERLSDQPAVVS
-334 VQTQKGSPSLV
+334 
-345 PMSDVSSANYLRIPT
+345 MSNVSCANYLRIPT
-360 IDEPGVFAQ
+360 VDQPGVFAQ

-390 SDQSAVDIVLLTDD
+390 SNQPAVDIVLLTDD
-404 VLESAMNAALER
+404 VVEGTMNAALER
-416 LQGLKIVAD
+416 LQRLDIVAA
-425 DIVRLRVAPAL
+425 DIVRRRVAPTL

>member
-1 MVTEIKLGIAGLGTV
+1 MTEIKLGIAGLGTV
-16 AQGVLELIHRN
+16 AHGVLELIRRN
-27 GELMRQRS
+27 NALMRQRS
-35 SLSLRVVRIASR
+35 GVSLRVVRVASR
-47 RAKPEVNLHG
+47 RAKPEIDLQG
-57 AVFSTELNDLLSD
+57 AHFSTDIEDLLTD
-70 PEVDLIL
+70 PNVDMIL
-77 ELMGGETVALD
+77 ELIGGDTTALD

-96 NKPVVTANKAVL
+96 NKPVVTANKAIL
-108 AAHGNELMSGP
+108 AAHGNELMAGR
-119 GKQLLRFEAAVAGAI
+119 GRQLLRFEAAVAGAI
-134 PIIQGMTGGLAG
+134 PIIQGLSGGLAA
-146 NRLTSLFGI
+146 NRLGGLFGI

-160 NYIFGEMEANGT
+160 NYIFGEMQANGT

-186 AEAEPSFDIDGID
+186 AEADPSFDIDGID
-199 SAHKLTILLALGF
+199 AAHKLTILLALGF
-212 TGMYDLSSVYIE
+212 TGSFDLSAVFVE

-266 PSSALLA
+266 PGDALLA

-283 INSDGAGETLFSG
+283 INSDGAGEILFSG

-307 VLSDVIAL
+307 VLSDVLAL
-315 GSKIATGGGVT
+315 GALMASSNGTGVP
-326 SPADHGDS
+326 SESDQSSEQISDQPAVVS
-334 VQTQKGSPSLV
+334 
-345 PMSDVSSANYLRIPT
+345 MSNVSCANYLRIPT
-360 IDEPGVFAQ
+360 VDQPGVFAQ

-390 SDQSAVDIVLLTDD
+390 SNQSAVDIVLLTDD
-404 VLESAMNAALER
+404 VVEGTMNAALER
-416 LQGLKIVAD
+416 LQRLDIVVA
-425 DIVRLRVAPAL
+425 DIVRLRVAPTL

>member
-1 MVTEIKLGIAGLGTV
+1 MTEIKLGIAGLGTV
-16 AQGVLELIHRN
+16 AQGVLELIRRN
-27 GELMRQRS
+27 NALMRQRS
-35 SLSLRVVRIASR
+35 GVSLRVVRVASR
-47 RAKPEVNLHG
+47 RAKPEIDLQG
-57 AVFSTELNDLLSD
+57 AHFSTDIEDLLTD
-70 PEVDLIL
+70 PNVDMIL
-77 ELMGGETVALD
+77 ELIGGDTTALD

-96 NKPVVTANKAVL
+96 NKPVVTANKAIL
-108 AAHGNELMSGP
+108 AAHGNELMAGR
-119 GKQLLRFEAAVAGAI
+119 GRQLLRFEAAVAGAI
-134 PIIQGMTGGLAG
+134 PIIQGLSGGLAA
-146 NRLTSLFGI
+146 NRLGGLFGI

-186 AEAEPSFDIDGID
+186 AEADPSFDIDGID
-199 SAHKLTILLALGF
+199 AAHKLTILLALGF
-212 TGMYDLSSVYIE
+212 TGSFDLSAVFVE

-266 PSSALLA
+266 PGDALLA

-307 VLSDVIAL
+307 VLSDVLAL
-315 GSKIATGGGVT
+315 GALMASGNGIGVP
-326 SPADHGDS
+326 SESNQSSERLSDQPA
-334 VQTQKGSPSLV
+334 LV
-345 PMSDVSSANYLRIPT
+345 SMSDVSCANYLRIPT
-360 IDEPGVFAQ
+360 VDQPGVFAQ

-390 SDQSAVDIVLLTDD
+390 SNQSAVDIVLLTDD
-404 VLESAMNAALER
+404 VVEGTMNAALER
-416 LQGLKIVAD
+416 LQRLDIVAA
-425 DIVRLRVAPAL
+425 DIVRLRVAPTL

>member
-1 MVTEIKLGIAGLGTV
+1 LTEIKLGIAGLGTV
-16 AQGVLELIHRN
+16 AQGVLELIRRN
-27 GELMRQRS
+27 NALMRQRS
-35 SLSLRVVRIASR
+35 GVSLRVVRVASR
-47 RAKPEVNLHG
+47 RAKPEIDLQG
-57 AVFSTELNDLLSD
+57 AHFSTDIEDLLTD
-70 PEVDLIL
+70 PNVDMIL
-77 ELMGGETVALD
+77 ELIGGDTTALD

-96 NKPVVTANKAVL
+96 NKPVVTANKAIL
-108 AAHGNELMSGP
+108 AAHGNELMAGR
-119 GKQLLRFEAAVAGAI
+119 GRQLLRFEAAVAGAI
-134 PIIQGMTGGLAG
+134 PIIQGLSGGLAA
-146 NRLTSLFGI
+146 NRLGSLFGI

-186 AEAEPSFDIDGID
+186 AEADPSFDIDGID
-199 SAHKLTILLALGF
+199 AAHKLTILLALGF
-212 TGMYDLSSVYIE
+212 TGSFDLSAVFVE

-266 PSSALLA
+266 PGDALLA

-307 VLSDVIAL
+307 VLSDVLAL
-315 GSKIATGGGVT
+315 GALMASGNGIGVP
-326 SPADHGDS
+326 SESDQSSGRLSDQPAVVS
-334 VQTQKGSPSLV
+334 
-345 PMSDVSSANYLRIPT
+345 MSNVSCANYLRIPT
-360 IDEPGVFAQ
+360 VDQPGVFAQ

-390 SDQSAVDIVLLTDD
+390 SNQSAVDIVLLTDD
-404 VLESAMNAALER
+404 VVEGTMNAALER
-416 LQGLKIVAD
+416 LQRLDIVAA
-425 DIVRLRVAPAL
+425 DIVRLRVAPTL

>member
-1 MVTEIKLGIAGLGTV
+1 MAH
-16 AQGVLELIHRN
+16 GVLELIRRN
-27 GELMRQRS
+27 NALMRQRS
-35 SLSLRVVRIASR
+35 GVSLRVVRVASR
-47 RAKPEVNLHG
+47 RAKPEIDLQG
-57 AVFSTELNDLLSD
+57 AHFSTDIEDLLTD
-70 PEVDLIL
+70 PNVDMIL
-77 ELMGGETVALD
+77 ELIGGDTTALD

-96 NKPVVTANKAVL
+96 NKPVVTANKAIL
-108 AAHGNELMSGP
+108 AAHGNELMAGR
-119 GKQLLRFEAAVAGAI
+119 GRQLLRFEAAVAGAI
-134 PIIQGMTGGLAG
+134 PIIQGLSGGLAA
-146 NRLTSLFGI
+146 NRLGGLFGI

-160 NYIFGEMEANGT
+160 NYIFGEMQANGT

-186 AEAEPSFDIDGID
+186 AEADPSFDIDGID
-199 SAHKLTILLALGF
+199 AAHKLTILLALGF
-212 TGMYDLSSVYIE
+212 TGSFDLSAVFVE

-266 PSSALLA
+266 PGDALLA

-283 INSDGAGETLFSG
+283 INSDGAGEILFSG

-307 VLSDVIAL
+307 VLSDVLAL
-315 GSKIATGGGVT
+315 GALMASSNGTGVP
-326 SPADHGDS
+326 SESDQSSQQISDQPAVVS
-334 VQTQKGSPSLV
+334 
-345 PMSDVSSANYLRIPT
+345 MSNVSCANYLRIPT
-360 IDEPGVFAQ
+360 VDQPGVFAQ

-390 SDQSAVDIVLLTDD
+390 SNQSAVDIVLLTDD
-404 VLESAMNAALER
+404 VVEGTMNAALER
-416 LQGLKIVAD
+416 LQRLDIVVA
-425 DIVRLRVAPAL
+425 DIVRLRVAPTL